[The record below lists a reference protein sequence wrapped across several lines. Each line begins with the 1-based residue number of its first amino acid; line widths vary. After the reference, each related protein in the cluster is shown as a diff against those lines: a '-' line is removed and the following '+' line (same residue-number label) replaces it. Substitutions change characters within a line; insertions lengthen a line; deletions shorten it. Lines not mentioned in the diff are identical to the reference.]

1 MTVPQRARHAVCADH
16 SLEPE
21 DMLTLEASA
30 LTGVPLGGVDK
41 VFKLD

>member
-21 DMLTLEASA
+21 DMLTVEASA
-30 LTGVPLGGVDK
+30 ITGGPLVDVDK